1 MLRKKDVI
9 TISLT
14 RKEAGQLKKGNY
26 LLVEGEVCRVTSEPQ
41 HSKSGKHGHAK
52 MRFDA
57 ENIFTGKKSSVTTPA
72 GDNVDIPNIEKA
84 VGQVIARSTDSV
96 TLMNSETFENFET
109 ALPADEDIKAK
120 LAPEQNVEYWD
131 VMGKKL
137 ITRIISD

>member
-1 MLRKKDVI
+1 MSV
-9 TISLT
+9 T

-57 ENIFTGKKSSVTTPA
+57 ENIFTGKKTSVTTPA
-72 GDNVDIPNIEKA
+72 GENVDIPNIEKRN
-84 VGQVIARSTDSV
+84 GQVISKSADSI
-96 TLMNSETFENFET
+96 TLMDSESFVNFET
-109 ALPADEDIKAK
+109 ALPTEEDMKAK
-120 LAPEQNVEYWD
+120 IAPEQNVEYWD

-137 ITRIISD
+137 IVRIIGE

>member
-1 MLRKKDVI
+1 MSV
-9 TISLT
+9 T

-72 GDNVDIPNIEKA
+72 GDNVDIPNIEKRN
-84 VGQVIARSTDSV
+84 GQVISKSADSV
-96 TLMNSETFENFET
+96 TLMDSESFVNFET
-109 ALPADEDIKAK
+109 ALPTDEAIKDK
-120 LAPEQNVEYWD
+120 LAADQNVEYWD
-131 VMGKKL
+131 VMGRKL
-137 ITRIISD
+137 IVRIIGE